1 MLNMFYYELW
11 QDTLIKSGFSSI
23 EDCIHKLKSC
33 PSLLNEII
41 TILKYNLENIDFK
54 EKELKLDYPCPLKLH
69 SRYSM
74 AEVLAAFEE
83 HTLNNKSSFWEGVK
97 YLDEKKTDI
106 FFITLNK
113 SANEYSE
120 TTMYDD
126 YAIDDEYFHWQ
137 SQSGTSDT
145 SQTGQRYINHESL
158 GSKVILFVRE
168 RKKTNGMTEPYY
180 CLGTAKF
187 VSYEGS
193 KPMSIIWKL
202 DNKMP
207 EFIKKKAS
215 GNVMVG

>member
-1 MLNMFYYELW
+1 
-11 QDTLIKSGFSSI
+11 
-23 EDCIHKLKSC
+23 
-33 PSLLNEII
+33 
-41 TILKYNLENIDFK
+41 
-54 EKELKLDYPCPLKLH
+54 
-69 SRYSM
+69 M

-83 HTLNNKSSFWEGVK
+83 HKPNHKSSFREGVK
-97 YLDEKKTDI
+97 YLEKKKTDI
-106 FFITLNK
+106 FFVTLNK
-113 SANEYSE
+113 SEKDYSE

-137 SQSGTSDT
+137 SQSGTSET
-145 SQTGQRYINHESL
+145 SPTGQRYINHESL

-168 RKKTNGMTEPYY
+168 RKKANGITEPYY

-187 VSYEGS
+187 VSYESS
-193 KPMSIIWKL
+193 KPMSIVWKL